1 MAVSVVVAGDVQGR
15 FGKLYEQVAAES
27 QRLGQTFSCVLCVGE
42 FFPRE
47 DEDSAADGI
56 DVAEYLSG
64 RAKAPLPTY
73 FLRGSD
79 FNGLTWLK
87 AIGASGTFCD
97 NMEFLGSAG
106 VRELHGLSVAFV
118 SDCPDAGATD
128 KALGALAEIAAQKGF
143 VGSDILLSNSW
154 PAAIASPEH
163 LDGQA
168 AASAPLRKPCRL
180 AGCAAALMR
189 PRYHFATGE
198 GQSWERAAYENS
210 SVPHVGRF
218 VALAPLNGVSN
229 DPNSRPLHAL
239 TAKAIGALSAAELW
253 ERPERLTPCPYDTI
267 AAHTSFPAEVK
278 SNYAALLAEICPS
291 CSGNARRAQDKPPLT
306 TRKPVERRAVAVVG
320 YSDDSDDSD
329 DDDDDSNG
337 SDSESGDS
345 DSDSDSGAEEAKRA
359 AKRRKATVDNPP
371 PSIGGTSKSSGGGGS
386 GGGGGGGGG
395 GSTLGSVEELFA
407 TTTQSSALTRKE
419 DDFEVEAWDAKQAE
433 AKLRETL
440 ASATQKAQVDF
451 INEGEKNSLTKG
463 ASSRLGRNGGVGNNS
478 KPSCVTGSNFSDY
491 H

>member
-1 MAVSVVVAGDVQGR
+1 MAVSVAVAAGVQGR

-27 QRLGQTFSCVLCVGE
+27 ERLGLTFSCVLCVGE

-118 SDCPDAGATD
+118 SDSPDAGATD

-168 AASAPLRKPCRL
+168 PASAPLRKPCRL

-189 PRYHFATGE
+189 PRYHFAAGE
-198 GQSWERAAYENS
+198 GQPWERAAYENS

-218 VALAPLNGVSN
+218 VALAPLNFVS
-229 DPNSRPLHAL
+229 DDTGSRPLHTL
-239 TAKAIGALSAAELW
+239 TVTTIGALPAAELW

-267 AAHTSFPAEVK
+267 AAHTSFPAEIK
-278 SNYAALLAEICPS
+278 SKHAALLAEICPS
-291 CSGNARRAQDKPPLT
+291 CGGKAGRARDKPPSA

-329 DDDDDSNG
+329 DDDDDDSNA
-337 SDSESGDS
+337 SDDESGDSNS

-359 AKRRKATVDNPP
+359 AKRRKATVANPP
-371 PSIGGTSKSSGGGGS
+371 PSVAATSTRS
-386 GGGGGGGGG
+386 GGGGGG

-407 TTTQSSALTRKE
+407 TTAQSTALTRKE
-419 DDFEVEAWDAKQAE
+419 DDFEVGAWDAKQAE

-440 ASATQKAQVDF
+440 ASATQKAQLDF

-478 KPSCVTGSNFSDY
+478 KPSCVQGSNFHDY

>member
-1 MAVSVVVAGDVQGR
+1 MAVSVAVAGDVQGR

-27 QRLGQTFSCVLCVGE
+27 ERLGLTFSCVLCVGE

-47 DEDSAADGI
+47 DEDSAAGGI

-87 AIGASGTFCD
+87 AIGSSGTFCD

-106 VRELHGLSVAFV
+106 VRELHGLSVGFV
-118 SDCPDAGATD
+118 SDSPDAGATN
-128 KALGALAEIAAQKGF
+128 KALGALAEVAARKSF
-143 VGSDILLSNSW
+143 VGLDILLSNSW
-154 PAAIASPEH
+154 PAGIALPDH
-163 LDGQA
+163 LDSQA
-168 AASAPLRKPCRL
+168 AASAPLRKPCKL

-189 PRYHFATGE
+189 PRYHFAAGE

-218 VALAPLNGVSN
+218 VALAPFNGVSD
-229 DPNSRPLHAL
+229 DPGSRPLHTL
-239 TAKAIGALSAAELW
+239 TATTLGALSAAELW
-253 ERPERLTPCPYDTI
+253 ERPQRLTPCPYDTI
-267 AAHTSFPAEVK
+267 ATHTSFPAEVK
-278 SNYAALLAEICPS
+278 SKYAALVAEICPS
-291 CSGNARRAQDKPPLT
+291 CSGKAGRERDQKSSA

-320 YSDDSDDSD
+320 YSDDSDGSDD

-337 SDSESGDS
+337 SDDESGDSNSDS
-345 DSDSDSGAEEAKRA
+345 DSDSDAEEAKRA
-359 AKRRKATVDNPP
+359 SKRRKATTANPLP
-371 PSIGGTSKSSGGGGS
+371 ATSATSKST
-386 GGGGGGGGG
+386 GGGG

-407 TTTQSSALTRKE
+407 TTAQSTALTRKQ
-419 DDFEVEAWDAKQAE
+419 DDFEVGEWDAKQAE

-440 ASATQKAQVDF
+440 ASATQKAQLDF

-478 KPSCVTGSNFSDY
+478 KPSCVQGSNFHDY